1 MTMVFCP
8 KKLHT
13 ASSAPKMVILQFLL
27 DMRSI
32 FDADSIQMR
41 LTADDAAEFDLRP
54 SFILQ
59 SMVMRWTE
67 KMMTT
72 RKKQYMAQFIAVIL
86 TASFLKQDNN
96 QDVLRLWDGGG
107 HGGPL
112 EHGGGQLG
120 LTLVSRQQEGG
131 SLYRVLW
138 CLHYIIISSWEKI
151 LVSSVW
157 QGPGTEKKLWRH
169 TIWGTN
175 EIVSRRWELYKCVVV
190 VCVVW
195 GVCVCVLDRLVG
207 TKFAG
212 RIRR

>member
-1 MTMVFCP
+1 MTKVFCP

-13 ASSAPKMVILQFLL
+13 ASSAPKMVVLQFLL

-96 QDVLRLWDGGG
+96 QDVLRL
-107 HGGPL
+107 
-112 EHGGGQLG
+112 
-120 LTLVSRQQEGG
+120 
-131 SLYRVLW
+131 
-138 CLHYIIISSWEKI
+138 
-151 LVSSVW
+151 
-157 QGPGTEKKLWRH
+157 
-169 TIWGTN
+169 
-175 EIVSRRWELYKCVVV
+175 
-190 VCVVW
+190 
-195 GVCVCVLDRLVG
+195 
-207 TKFAG
+207 
-212 RIRR
+212 